1 MKQLAFFF
9 DQGSCTGCHTCA
21 VACADAHDLGPDRAF
36 RRVWEVQGGSY
47 EREGAAVV
55 PRIFALWNTVSCCHC
70 REPACLA
77 ACPAGAISKRG
88 SDGLVLIDADS
99 CVSCGSCAAACPYG
113 AISAEPES
121 GKAEKCDFCAAE
133 LEAGRAPVCVAA
145 CPMRALDWGDLEELR
160 SRTGGSE
167 DALGFPDSGAIRP
180 ALLVRCSR
188 GGSRAG
194 KA

>member
-9 DQGSCTGCHTCA
+9 DQGSCTGCCTCA
-21 VACADAHDLGPDRAF
+21 AACADAHDLGCGRAF

-47 EREGAAVV
+47 EREGTAVV

-77 ACPAGAISKRG
+77 SCPVGAISKRG
-88 SDGLVLIDADS
+88 ADGLVLIDADA
-99 CVSCGSCAAACPYG
+99 CVSCGACAAACPYG
-113 AISAEPES
+113 AVSAEPAT
-121 GKAEKCDFCAAE
+121 GKAGKCDFCAAE

-160 SRTGGSE
+160 ARKGGSE
-167 DALGFPDSGAIRP
+167 GARGFPDPGPTKP
-180 ALLVRCSR
+180 ALLVRR
-188 GGSRAG
+188 GRGVG
-194 KA
+194 GTEKP